1 MRKMER
7 GASIIIH
14 KWVRLKPWD
23 RLLIVTSK
31 EYEQEAKAL
40 RRQASTVTR
49 SVSVLLVEN
58 KGMHVG
64 MFFDDNEE
72 IFDPYTTIIA
82 ATEYSLVTTKAAK
95 RAIRRHKKFLSLP
108 LSTNDGRSMLRYD
121 FLMMDTKKSRM
132 LSKVIMKYLK
142 NSSRIRITT
151 PAGTDLTVEKRGREP
166 GFFNGVLKDS
176 KDYSSASIEVYVP
189 IEETCTKGIMVVDG
203 SLGYIGRAEDPVRVR
218 FEAGRIVEI
227 EDNPT
232 GNRLKAYMDQYQDP
246 RICIA
251 GELGIGLNSL
261 SKCEGNC
268 YIEDESAYGTFHI
281 GLGRNIALG
290 GIQNAKGHFDLVAH
304 SPSIYTDNRQIMQ
317 EGKIIVP
324 EPDFIY

>member
-142 NSSRIRITT
+142 SSSRIRITT
-151 PAGTDLTVEKRGREP
+151 PAGTDLTVEKRGRGP

-189 IEETCTKGIMVVDG
+189 IEETRTNGVIVVDG

-218 FEAGRIVEI
+218 FEAGE
-227 EDNPT
+227 
-232 GNRLKAYMDQYQDP
+232 GGDQQ
-246 RICIA
+246 A
-251 GELGIGLNSL
+251 
-261 SKCEGNC
+261 
-268 YIEDESAYGTFHI
+268 AF
-281 GLGRNIALG
+281 LG
-290 GIQNAKGHFDLVAH
+290 GDVEDAVADGAVSGAVGRDRH
-304 SPSIYTDNRQIMQ
+304 PGAGAGTGVASRLAAADHRRAGGDPPPGLLAVGADVGLHCGGCGGSGARTRRNLARRSLA
-317 EGKIIVP
+317 GTG
-324 EPDFIY
+324 DFP